1 MHHDTFDQQQQEGE
15 GWDMQMKQ
23 KKKTDLGQ
31 AEEEGVVADAM

>member
-1 MHHDTFDQQQQEGE
+1 MQHDTFEQQQQEGE

-23 KKKTDLGQ
+23 KEKTDLGR